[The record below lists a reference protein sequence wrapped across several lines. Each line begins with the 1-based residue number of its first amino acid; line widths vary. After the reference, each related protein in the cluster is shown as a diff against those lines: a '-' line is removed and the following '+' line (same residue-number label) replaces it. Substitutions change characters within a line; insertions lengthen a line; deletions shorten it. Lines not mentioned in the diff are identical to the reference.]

1 MPNSM
6 SDIACMTAEELKLRF
21 NRDERLL
28 LLDVREPVE
37 RAFCAI
43 PMPKTAQDL
52 HVPMREIPTR
62 LEEIKAAKGEMPLVV
77 YCHLGVRS
85 RQAAG
90 WLAQQGLSGLANLEG
105 GIDAWSVDVDADV
118 PRY

>member
-1 MPNSM
+1 MPNPM
-6 SDIACMTAEELKLRF
+6 SDIGRIAAEELKIRF
-21 NRDERLL
+21 DRGEPFL

-43 PMPKTAQDL
+43 SIPATAHDL
-52 HVPMREIPTR
+52 HVPMGELPTR
-62 LEEIKAAKGEMPLVV
+62 LEEIKTAQGERLLVV

-90 WLAQQGLSGLANLEG
+90 WLAHQGLSGLVNLEG
-105 GIDAWSVDVDADV
+105 GIEAWSVDVDPDV